1 MLGLTTNLWR
11 IRITKRAI
19 KWSFSV
25 FIWSFNKH
33 VVHTYKYCQGDPYL
47 CIQRCVINKQQN
59 NPSILSP
66 GQLVIHSVSEIFFIS
81 ILYLTYSIIIYGLQ
95 SPVFERLIRNQKQ
108 KLKFGSMLLLS
119 SKMISI
125 YFSTFFDTNSYTALS
140 TVNYMQHTHDMKQ
153 KIKEFGFVYQHIV
166 IILII
171 I

>member
-1 MLGLTTNLWR
+1 M
-11 IRITKRAI
+11 
-19 KWSFSV
+19 
-25 FIWSFNKH
+25 
-33 VVHTYKYCQGDPYL
+33 VHTYKYCQGDPYL

-66 GQLVIHSVSEIFFIS
+66 GQLDIHSVSEIFFIS
-81 ILYLTYSIIIYGLQ
+81 ILYLTYSIVIYGLQ
-95 SPVFERLIRNQKQ
+95 SPV
-108 KLKFGSMLLLS
+108 FGSMLLLS

>member
-1 MLGLTTNLWR
+1 M
-11 IRITKRAI
+11 
-19 KWSFSV
+19 
-25 FIWSFNKH
+25 
-33 VVHTYKYCQGDPYL
+33 VHTYKYCQGDPYL

-66 GQLVIHSVSEIFFIS
+66 GQLDIHSVSEIFFIS

-95 SPVFERLIRNQKQ
+95 SPVFERLILNQKQ

-166 IILII
+166 IILMII
-171 I
+171 

>member
-1 MLGLTTNLWR
+1 MLGLATNLWR
-11 IRITKRAI
+11 TRITKGAI

-66 GQLVIHSVSEIFFIS
+66 GQLDIHSVSEMFFIS
-81 ILYLTYSIIIYGLQ
+81 ILYLTYSIVIYGLQ
-95 SPVFERLIRNQKQ
+95 SPV
-108 KLKFGSMLLLS
+108 FGSMLLLS

>member
-1 MLGLTTNLWR
+1 M
-11 IRITKRAI
+11 
-19 KWSFSV
+19 
-25 FIWSFNKH
+25 
-33 VVHTYKYCQGDPYL
+33 VHTYKYCQGDPSL
-47 CIQRCVINKQQN
+47 CIQRCVINKQN

-66 GQLVIHSVSEIFFIS
+66 GQLDIHSVSEIFFIS
-81 ILYLTYSIIIYGLQ
+81 ILYLTYSIVIYGLQ
-95 SPVFERLIRNQKQ
+95 SPV
-108 KLKFGSMLLLS
+108 FGSMLLLS

-140 TVNYMQHTHDMKQ
+140 TVNYMQHTHDTKQ

>member
-1 MLGLTTNLWR
+1 M
-11 IRITKRAI
+11 
-19 KWSFSV
+19 
-25 FIWSFNKH
+25 
-33 VVHTYKYCQGDPYL
+33 VHTYKYCQGDPYL

-66 GQLVIHSVSEIFFIS
+66 GQLDIHSVSEIFFIS
-81 ILYLTYSIIIYGLQ
+81 ILYMTYSIIIYGLQ

-153 KIKEFGFVYQHIV
+153 KIKEFGFVYQHII

>member
-1 MLGLTTNLWR
+1 M
-11 IRITKRAI
+11 
-19 KWSFSV
+19 
-25 FIWSFNKH
+25 
-33 VVHTYKYCQGDPYL
+33 VHTYKYCQGDPYL

-66 GQLVIHSVSEIFFIS
+66 GQLGIHSVSEIFFIS

-153 KIKEFGFVYQHIV
+153 KIKEFGFVYQHII

>member
-1 MLGLTTNLWR
+1 M
-11 IRITKRAI
+11 
-19 KWSFSV
+19 
-25 FIWSFNKH
+25 
-33 VVHTYKYCQGDPYL
+33 VHTYKYCQGDPYL

-66 GQLVIHSVSEIFFIS
+66 GQLDIHSVSEMFFIS
-81 ILYLTYSIIIYGLQ
+81 ILYLTYSIVIYGLQ
-95 SPVFERLIRNQKQ
+95 SPV
-108 KLKFGSMLLLS
+108 FGSMLLLS

>member
-1 MLGLTTNLWR
+1 M
-11 IRITKRAI
+11 
-19 KWSFSV
+19 
-25 FIWSFNKH
+25 
-33 VVHTYKYCQGDPYL
+33 VHTYKYCQGDPYL

-66 GQLVIHSVSEIFFIS
+66 GQLDIHSVSEIFFIS
-81 ILYLTYSIIIYGLQ
+81 ILYLTYSIVIYGLQ
-95 SPVFERLIRNQKQ
+95 SPIFERLILNQKQ

>member
-1 MLGLTTNLWR
+1 M
-11 IRITKRAI
+11 
-19 KWSFSV
+19 
-25 FIWSFNKH
+25 
-33 VVHTYKYCQGDPYL
+33 VHTYKYCQGDPYL

-66 GQLVIHSVSEIFFIS
+66 GQLDIHSVSEIFFIS

-95 SPVFERLIRNQKQ
+95 SPVFERLILNQKQ

>member
-1 MLGLTTNLWR
+1 M
-11 IRITKRAI
+11 
-19 KWSFSV
+19 
-25 FIWSFNKH
+25 
-33 VVHTYKYCQGDPYL
+33 VHTYKYCQGDPYL
-47 CIQRCVINKQQN
+47 CIQRCVINRQQN

-66 GQLVIHSVSEIFFIS
+66 GQLDIHSVSEIFFIS
-81 ILYLTYSIIIYGLQ
+81 ILYLTYSIVIYGLQ
-95 SPVFERLIRNQKQ
+95 SPVFERLILNQKQ